1 MNEPT
6 EFSRVVKVDALPR
19 GGLRQKIFADA
30 AERAALAKRFG
41 LDSIQNLEADFVIQ
55 RSGRGVR
62 VTGEAR
68 AEVMQICVVTLEPF
82 PAEIVEEVDVRF
94 APPSDEGRKPPALE
108 EEVRFEVQDEPD
120 PLIDGRVDL
129 GALAAEFVA
138 LGLDPYPRK
147 PDAEFYPPAD
157 EDDEATPFAGLPIF
171 KGKAADGD

>member
-1 MNEPT
+1 MNEPA
-6 EFSRVVKVDALPR
+6 EFSRIVKVDALPR
-19 GGLRQKIFADA
+19 DGLRQRISASE
-30 AERAALAKRFG
+30 AERAALARRFA
-41 LDSIQNLEADFVIQ
+41 LDSILNLEADFVIE

-62 VTGEAR
+62 VAGEAR

-94 APPSDEGRKPPALE
+94 APPSDEGRKPPARE
-108 EEVRFEVQDEPD
+108 EEVRFDAEDEPD

-129 GALAAEFVA
+129 GELAAEFIA

-147 PDAEFYPPAD
+147 PDAEFYPPTEA
-157 EDDEATPFAGLPIF
+157 EDPDSPFAGLPIF